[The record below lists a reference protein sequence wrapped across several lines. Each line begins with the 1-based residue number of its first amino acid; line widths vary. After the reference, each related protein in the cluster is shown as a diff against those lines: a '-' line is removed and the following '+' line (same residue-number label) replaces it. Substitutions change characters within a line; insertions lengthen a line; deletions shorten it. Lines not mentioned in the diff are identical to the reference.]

1 MSLNMRLPNAKDI
14 LTRLIKVSDVVT
26 ENFSAGVLDR
36 WGFSY
41 EEMKKIKPDIIYI
54 SNSGFGHSGPYSNF
68 KTWGPIVQAVSG
80 LTFQS
85 GLPEMPPAGW
95 GFSYMDHTGGY
106 FMAIA
111 ILLAIYHK
119 KITGEGQ
126 WVDMSCTDAGAS
138 LNGPVILDYTVNGRP
153 LKREGSPNSNRSQH
167 PIMSPHGIYK
177 CQGEDNWIAI
187 SVRSDQEWH
196 NLCSVMKNDEWLSNR
211 SLDSKEGRVDSAD
224 QIDDVIE
231 SWTKGFNA
239 RELMDVLQAAG
250 IPSAKVQTPP
260 DRVDQDENT
269 AAWELFPIAEHEEM
283 GKVRVDG
290 VPIKMS
296 QTPPV
301 IEKGAPLLGQHNK
314 YVLEELLGYTSEE
327 VKNFESEGVV

>member
-1 MSLNMRLPNAKDI
+1 
-14 LTRLIKVSDVVT
+14 
-26 ENFSAGVLDR
+26 
-36 WGFSY
+36 
-41 EEMKKIKPDIIYI
+41 
-54 SNSGFGHSGPYSNF
+54 
-68 KTWGPIVQAVSG
+68 
-80 LTFQS
+80 
-85 GLPEMPPAGW
+85 
-95 GFSYMDHTGGY
+95 
-106 FMAIA
+106 MAIA